1 MYVCMYVRM
10 YRFTMLWSVRYRVLP
25 KIPRDSQ
32 RKIRANELN
41 LGYALPT
48 PRLGA
53 ESAEIPLP
61 PWQPFSICTGECK
74 TDPKVC
80 VCTCTYVRMHLS
92 AYICTYMCCVYVHT
106 YVCMYVCLRTVCMY
120 LCWRIV
126 LCRWMLCRM
135 TWLSVYVRMYADKW
149 LSV

>member
-1 MYVCMYVRM
+1 MIQVLLCVYVPM

-32 RKIRANELN
+32 RKFRANELN

-53 ESAEIPLP
+53 ESAEIPLA
-61 PWQPFSICTGECK
+61 PWQPVSICTGECK

-80 VCTCTYVRMHLS
+80 VCTYMYASVGIHTYIRM
-92 AYICTYMCCVYVHT
+92 YMCCVYVRT
-106 YVCMYVCLRTVCMY
+106 YVHMYVCLCTVCICVCALYCVGGCCVGDMVV
-120 LCWRIV
+120 CV
-126 LCRWMLCRM
+126 C
-135 TWLSVYVRMYADKW
+135 TYVC
-149 LSV
+149 

>member
-1 MYVCMYVRM
+1 M

-61 PWQPFSICTGECK
+61 PWQPVSICTGECK

-80 VCTCTYVRMHLS
+80 VCTYM
-92 AYICTYMCCVYVHT
+92 YICTYASVGIHTYVHICVVCTYIHT
-106 YVCMYVCLRTVCMY
+106 YVCMYV
-120 LCWRIV
+120 
-126 LCRWMLCRM
+126 
-135 TWLSVYVRMYADKW
+135 YAQYACICVGA
-149 LSV
+149 LYCVGGCCVE